1 MPHGTSSPAPELG
14 RAALGLVGAATLAI
28 GGAGFLTSSGASTD
42 PTCAQPSSGTA
53 AAAPAASDTG
63 TGSPGAVPAASPSIG
78 SLAAGA
84 LSNLPRPGAGLP
96 GSARARVPRSRH
108 PARRRSALA
117 QFVAQLDAL
126 LSGVPGALGGNPL
139 AGLPVGGLPV
149 GGLPV
154 GGLPVGGLPLGGAPG
169 GGTGGSQLFVGC
181 DRIVRADRG
190 DRHARPDPQGS
201 QLGVVGVPG
210 ISGPVANLGL

>member
-1 MPHGTSSPAPELG
+1 MPRRNVITRTGVG
-14 RAALGLVGAATLAI
+14 RATLGLAGAATLAI

-84 LSNLPRPGAGLP
+84 LSNLPGGAALPGLPVPGAPIATP
-96 GSARARVPRSRH
+96 GSPQD
-108 PARRRSALA
+108 ALG
-117 QFVAQLDAL
+117 QFVAPLDAL
-126 LSGVPGALGGNPL
+126 LSGVPGALGDGNPF
-139 AGLPVGGLPV
+139 AGLPVGG
-149 GGLPV
+149 
-154 GGLPVGGLPLGGAPG
+154 PG
-169 GGTGGSQLFVGC
+169 GGTGGSQLFVGATGSSGQTGAT
-181 DRIVRADRG
+181 VT
-190 DRHARPDPQGS
+190 PDPTPSGS

-210 ISGPVANLGL
+210 ISGPVANLGF

>member
-1 MPHGTSSPAPELG
+1 MPARNVITRTGLG
-14 RAALGLVGAATLAI
+14 RAALGVIGAGVLAV
-28 GGAGFLTSSGASTD
+28 GGAGFLTSSSASTD

-53 AAAPAASDTG
+53 GAAPAASDTG

-84 LSNLPRPGAGLP
+84 LSNLPSGAGLP
-96 GSARARVPRSRH
+96 GVPV
-108 PARRRSALA
+108 PGAPIATPGAPQDALG
-117 QFVAQLDAL
+117 QLVAQLDAL
-126 LSGVPGALGGNPL
+126 LAGVPGALGGNPL

-169 GGTGGSQLFVGC
+169 GGTGGSQLFVGATGSSGQTG
-181 DRIVRADRG
+181 VTVT
-190 DRHARPDPQGS
+190 PDPTPQGS
-201 QLGVVGVPG
+201 QVGLVGAPG